1 MEPKLISY
9 VTYKY
14 ASKSDM
20 MYDETLWAEIIEPM
34 LPRFKEAGALRE
46 VVSQVWNKE
55 GSFIMSNTW
64 EYVDEKAFVA
74 CQALFREAEAELAKR
89 SDISQI
95 ITASRSVI
103 LRDTHL

>member
-9 VTYKY
+9 ITVKY
-14 ASKSDM
+14 TSKSDM
-20 MYDETLWAEIIEPM
+20 MYETGIWAEIIEPM

-46 VVSQVWNKE
+46 VVSHVWNKE
-55 GSFIMSNTW
+55 GSFILANNW

-74 CQALFREAEAELAKR
+74 CQELFREAEAELAKR

>member
-9 VTYKY
+9 ITVKY
-14 ASKSDM
+14 TSKSDM
-20 MYDETLWAEIIEPM
+20 MYETGIWAEIIEPM
-34 LPRFKEAGALRE
+34 LPRFKEAG
-46 VVSQVWNKE
+46 
-55 GSFIMSNTW
+55 
-64 EYVDEKAFVA
+64 
-74 CQALFREAEAELAKR
+74 AELAKR